1 MSINHEQLLS
11 RLLSAVRPT
20 QVSDILAD
28 IGDRSD
34 IGLDEPFGHG
44 YRWHAFGNNM
54 SNLSTIG
61 IATKPGRSLAERLTN
76 AIDAILED
84 RAPTGVELPDS
95 PRLAVQQWF
104 GRPVS
109 GPDTGLF
116 KWKYSASDIDKRIQL
131 ILQSSGMEAAPTVD
145 VLDDGI
151 GIAPEMFESTILS
164 LQGGNKI
171 GKRYLIG
178 SFGQGGAAT
187 LAFCEYALIVSRHR
201 DAPSRIGFTVI
212 RVLNLSNA
220 YKEDSYAYLALAEPA
235 NRVLVPAASL
245 SGDLTL
251 YSGTD
256 TKVPVFTKGTLVRHF
271 GYKLDGLTGTFAPSP
286 GNLYHYLHA
295 MMFDPLLP
303 FRIIDLREQ
312 HRSEIVTGSRNRL
325 MKLANKESDDTDDT
339 GSEVRHY
346 REMEYVMPLGEHDSP
361 IGVEYWVV
369 LNYRKGRGPKKDRP
383 VLRSQSNELYV
394 QPTHP
399 MLGTLNGQN
408 HGEQTGQLLR
418 ELGLT
423 MVSRHMVVHFDV
435 SQCPSRIRRQL
446 LSTSREGFKDGP
458 VLTHLLQV
466 FKKMLEEDSDLHAL
480 ERKLT
485 EELAQREAQ
494 TTSDEVKREVTKLL
508 VEAGFQMTKEGPGFV
523 EGTGEPQPVR
533 QNRPGKHVKRDPLP
547 TLPFPQVTRWDIVSP
562 SAELQIHSGDVETVL
577 VETDADSEFDR
588 RGLVSFRA
596 EPPVLEVAAKSPM
609 RGGRVRWRIR
619 TAEGSRPGDR
629 GTVFCTITRPDGTQL
644 VASRAY
650 EVLVPLEERA
660 DKVKA
665 QVPPFDIIPINPD
678 DQPEKWN
685 VAWPELGDDASYDQQ
700 RKVAYRPVRLGGG
713 ITVYYSTIFTPFAAE
728 TERLKIQSQVL
739 HDLFRRNYEVWI
751 GYHAILQDSDR
762 PQNGPEL
769 ERLLEAERAHV
780 ASMEVKQALR
790 TAELM
795 RKLMKESVSA
805 E

>member
-28 IGDRSD
+28 IGDRAD

-84 RAPTGVELPDS
+84 RAPTGVDLPDS

-109 GPDTGLF
+109 GPDAGLF

-171 GKRYLIG
+171 GKRHLIG

-187 LAFCEYALIVSRHR
+187 LAFCDYALIVSRHR

-251 YSGTD
+251 YSGAD

-286 GNLYHYLHA
+286 GNLYHYLHV

-325 MKLANKESDDTDDT
+325 MKLANKESDGIEDT

-361 IGVEYWVV
+361 IGVEYWVA
-369 LNYRKGRGPKKDRP
+369 
-383 VLRSQSNELYV
+383 
-394 QPTHP
+394 
-399 MLGTLNGQN
+399 
-408 HGEQTGQLLR
+408 
-418 ELGLT
+418 
-423 MVSRHMVVHFDV
+423 
-435 SQCPSRIRRQL
+435 L
-446 LSTSREGFKDGP
+446 LSG
-458 VLTHLLQV
+458 
-466 FKKMLEEDSDLHAL
+466 
-480 ERKLT
+480 
-485 EELAQREAQ
+485 
-494 TTSDEVKREVTKLL
+494 
-508 VEAGFQMTKEGPGFV
+508 
-523 EGTGEPQPVR
+523 
-533 QNRPGKHVKRDPLP
+533 
-547 TLPFPQVTRWDIVSP
+547 
-562 SAELQIHSGDVETVL
+562 
-577 VETDADSEFDR
+577 
-588 RGLVSFRA
+588 
-596 EPPVLEVAAKSPM
+596 
-609 RGGRVRWRIR
+609 
-619 TAEGSRPGDR
+619 
-629 GTVFCTITRPDGTQL
+629 
-644 VASRAY
+644 
-650 EVLVPLEERA
+650 
-660 DKVKA
+660 
-665 QVPPFDIIPINPD
+665 
-678 DQPEKWN
+678 
-685 VAWPELGDDASYDQQ
+685 
-700 RKVAYRPVRLGGG
+700 
-713 ITVYYSTIFTPFAAE
+713 
-728 TERLKIQSQVL
+728 
-739 HDLFRRNYEVWI
+739 
-751 GYHAILQDSDR
+751 
-762 PQNGPEL
+762 
-769 ERLLEAERAHV
+769 
-780 ASMEVKQALR
+780 
-790 TAELM
+790 
-795 RKLMKESVSA
+795 
-805 E
+805 

>member
-1 MSINHEQLLS
+1 MTNHDQLLS
-11 RLLSAVRPT
+11 RLLSAVRPN
-20 QVSDILAD
+20 QVSDILAE
-28 IGDRSD
+28 IGDRAD
-34 IGLDEPFGHG
+34 IGLDEPFGSG
-44 YRWHAFGNNM
+44 YRWHAFGNNT

-61 IATKPGRSLAERLTN
+61 IATKPGRSLGERLTN

-84 RAPTGVELPDS
+84 RVPTGVDLPDS
-95 PRLAVQQWF
+95 ARLAVQQWF

-116 KWKYSASDIDKRIQL
+116 RWKYSATDIDKRIQL
-131 ILQSSGMEAAPTVD
+131 ILQSSGMEEAPTVD

-151 GIAPEMFESTILS
+151 GILPEMFASTILS

-171 GKRYLIG
+171 GKWYLIG
-178 SFGQGGAAT
+178 AFGQGGAAT
-187 LAFCEYALIVSRHR
+187 LAFCDYALIVSRHR
-201 DAPSRIGFTVI
+201 DKPDRIGFTVI

-220 YKEDSYAYLALAEPA
+220 YKEDSYAYLALAEPVSP
-235 NRVLVPAASL
+235 VLVPAAQSANEL
-245 SGDLTL
+245 AL
-251 YSGTD
+251 YNATD
-256 TKVPVFTKGTLVRHF
+256 TKVPVFRKGTLVRHF
-271 GYKLDGLTGTFAPSP
+271 GYKLNGLTGTFAPSP

-325 MKLANKESDDTDDT
+325 MKLANKEPGDAEDT

-399 MLGTLNGQN
+399 LLGTLNGQN

-423 MVSRHMVVHFDV
+423 MVSRHMVVHFDA

-446 LSTSREGFKDGP
+446 FATSREGFKDGP

-466 FKKMLEEDSDLHAL
+466 LKKMLEEDSDLYAL

-485 EELAQREAQ
+485 EEVAQREAQ

-508 VEAGFQMTKEGPGFV
+508 VEAGFQMTKEGPGFI

-533 QNRPGKHVKRDPLP
+533 QNRPGKHAKRDPLP
-547 TLPFPQVTRWDIVSP
+547 TLPFPQVTKWDIVSP
-562 SAELQIHSGDVETVL
+562 AANLQIHSGDVETIL
-577 VETDADSEFDR
+577 VETDADTEFDR

-596 EPPVLEVAAKSPM
+596 EPPVLEVAAKSSL
-609 RGGRVRWRIR
+609 RGGRVRWRVR
-619 TAEGSRPGDR
+619 TADGSRPGEK

-644 VASRAY
+644 AASRAY
-650 EVLVPLEERA
+650 EVLTPLVEKA

-678 DQPEKWN
+678 DQPERWN

-700 RKVAYRPVRLGGG
+700 RKVAYRPVRLAGGV
-713 ITVYYSTIFTPFAAE
+713 TVYYSTIFTPFAAE
-728 TERLKIQSQVL
+728 TERLKAQSQVL
-739 HDLFRRNYEVWI
+739 HDLFLRNYEVWI
-751 GYHAILQDSDR
+751 GYHAILQDSSR
-762 PQNGPEL
+762 PQNGSEV
-769 ERLLEAERAHV
+769 EQLLEGERAHV

-795 RKLMKESVSA
+795 RKLMKEAVPVD
-805 E
+805 

>member
-1 MSINHEQLLS
+1 MEHETLLS
-11 RLLSAVRPT
+11 RLLSSLRTDQVR
-20 QVSDILAD
+20 DILAD
-28 IGDRSD
+28 IGDRAD
-34 IGLDEPFGHG
+34 IGLDERFGAG
-44 YRWHAFGNNM
+44 YRWHAFGNNA

-95 PRLAVQQWF
+95 PRLSVQQWF

-116 KWKYSASDIDKRIQL
+116 RWKYSASDIDKRIQL

-151 GIAPEMFESTILS
+151 GITPEMFESTILS

-187 LAFCEYALIVSRHR
+187 LAFCDYALIVSRHR
-201 DAPSRIGFTVI
+201 DAPDRVGFTVI

-235 NRVLVPAASL
+235 ARVLVPAVSI
-245 SGDLTL
+245 SGEITL
-251 YSGTD
+251 YSATD
-256 TKVPVFTKGTLVRHF
+256 TKVPVFRKGTLVRHF

-325 MKLANKESDDTDDT
+325 MKLANKESGDAEDT

-399 MLGTLNGQN
+399 LLGTLNGQN

-423 MVSRHMVVHFDV
+423 MVSRHMVVHFDA

-446 LSTSREGFKDGP
+446 FSTSREGLKDGP

-466 FKKMLEEDSDLHAL
+466 LKKMLEEDSDLYAL

-485 EELAQREAQ
+485 EEVAQREAQ

-523 EGTGEPQPVR
+523 EGAGEPQPIR
-533 QNRPGKHVKRDPLP
+533 QNRPGKHVKREPLP
-547 TLPFPQVTRWDIVSP
+547 TLPFPQVTKWDIVSP
-562 SAELQIHSGDVETVL
+562 ATNLQIHSGDVETIL
-577 VETDADSEFDR
+577 VETDADGEFDR

-596 EPPVLEVAAKSPM
+596 EPPVLEVAAKSPL
-609 RGGRVRWRIR
+609 RGGRVRWRVR
-619 TAEGSRPGDR
+619 TAEGSKPGAR

-644 VASRAY
+644 VATRAY
-650 EVLVPLEERA
+650 EVLTPLEEKA
-660 DKVKA
+660 DKIKT
-665 QVPPFDIIPINPD
+665 QVPPFEIIPINPD
-678 DQPEKWN
+678 DQPEQWN
-685 VAWPELGDDASYDQQ
+685 VAWPEVGDDASYDQQ
-700 RKVAYRPVRLGGG
+700 RKVAYRPVRLAGG

-728 TERLKIQSQVL
+728 TERLKNQSSQVL

-751 GYHAILQDSDR
+751 GYHAILQDSNR

-769 ERLLEAERAHV
+769 ERLLETERAHV
-780 ASMEVKQALR
+780 AYMEVKQALK

-795 RKLMKESVSA
+795 RKLMKEAVSTD
-805 E
+805 

>member
-1 MSINHEQLLS
+1 
-11 RLLSAVRPT
+11 
-20 QVSDILAD
+20 
-28 IGDRSD
+28 
-34 IGLDEPFGHG
+34 
-44 YRWHAFGNNM
+44 
-54 SNLSTIG
+54 
-61 IATKPGRSLAERLTN
+61 
-76 AIDAILED
+76 
-84 RAPTGVELPDS
+84 
-95 PRLAVQQWF
+95 
-104 GRPVS
+104 
-109 GPDTGLF
+109 
-116 KWKYSASDIDKRIQL
+116 
-131 ILQSSGMEAAPTVD
+131 
-145 VLDDGI
+145 
-151 GIAPEMFESTILS
+151 
-164 LQGGNKI
+164 
-171 GKRYLIG
+171 
-178 SFGQGGAAT
+178 
-187 LAFCEYALIVSRHR
+187 
-201 DAPSRIGFTVI
+201 
-212 RVLNLSNA
+212 
-220 YKEDSYAYLALAEPA
+220 
-235 NRVLVPAASL
+235 
-245 SGDLTL
+245 
-251 YSGTD
+251 
-256 TKVPVFTKGTLVRHF
+256 
-271 GYKLDGLTGTFAPSP
+271 
-286 GNLYHYLHA
+286 
-295 MMFDPLLP
+295 
-303 FRIIDLREQ
+303 
-312 HRSEIVTGSRNRL
+312 
-325 MKLANKESDDTDDT
+325 
-339 GSEVRHY
+339 
-346 REMEYVMPLGEHDSP
+346 
-361 IGVEYWVV
+361 
-369 LNYRKGRGPKKDRP
+369 
-383 VLRSQSNELYV
+383 
-394 QPTHP
+394 
-399 MLGTLNGQN
+399 
-408 HGEQTGQLLR
+408 
-418 ELGLT
+418 
-423 MVSRHMVVHFDV
+423 
-435 SQCPSRIRRQL
+435 
-446 LSTSREGFKDGP
+446 
-458 VLTHLLQV
+458 
-466 FKKMLEEDSDLHAL
+466 MLEEDSDLHAL

-629 GTVFCTITRPDGTQL
+629 WTVFCTITRPDGTQL

-685 VAWPELGDDASYDQQ
+685 VALPELGDDASYDQQ